1 MYDNQLPNSLKY
13 ANMVYGMQNME
24 NVSFFPSTVHLD
36 SKLTRFHYR
45 YLLQRAISKF
55 KWTLPKYISRN
66 YFLYTLYIIGY
77 GFVFN
82 TEEFGTIFNH
92 GTLDGYDIFYQPA
105 NAIVSN
111 PLLNKVRIMR
121 IGEECS
127 IIKLNPD
134 YHGISDICKYYAE
147 LLAMAGSALQTNLI
161 NSKFAYIFGAKN
173 NTVAQT
179 FKKIYDDIASGQP
192 AVFADKKLYD
202 DNGNLSIQVFSQD
215 VKNVYIGD
223 QLLTD
228 IRNILNDFDSIVG
241 INNANT
247 EKKERMLT
255 DEVNANNFETNAISY
270 VQFDT
275 LQDSIKKSNEMFPD
289 YKIEV
294 SYREEDNVTN
304 GQQSKDNPVDNVPD

>member
-1 MYDNQLPNSLKY
+1 MSNNQLPNSLKY
-13 ANMVYGMQNME
+13 ANMVYGIQNME

-92 GTLDGYDIFYQPA
+92 GTLDGYDVFYQPA
-105 NAIVSN
+105 DAVVSN
-111 PLLNKVRIMR
+111 PLLNKIRIMR

-215 VKNVYIGD
+215 VKNTYIGD
-223 QLLTD
+223 TLLQD

-247 EKKERMLT
+247 QKKERMLT

-275 LQDSIKKSNEMFPD
+275 LKDSIEQSNKMFPD
-289 YKIEV
+289 YRFNVEF
-294 SYREEDNVTN
+294 REEDRTD
-304 GQQSKDNPVDNVPD
+304 GQQLENNTLDNVSD